1 MNRFPSVRTAIALSL
16 LGLALA
22 APTAIAQE
30 QDASRPKTEA
40 NAPPPTDPATPA
52 PRAFEELDANGDGAI
67 AKDEAAA
74 DPTLTQSFG
83 TLDQDADGKLTPA
96 EYLAYKPATPSGN

>member
-1 MNRFPSVRTAIALSL
+1 MTRFNPLRPAIALSL
-16 LGLALA
+16 LALALS
-22 APTAIAQE
+22 APVMAQE
-30 QDASRPKTEA
+30 QDSTPAKTEA

-52 PRAFEELDANGDGAI
+52 PRAFEELDANSDGTI

-74 DPTLTQSFG
+74 DPALTQAFG

-96 EYLAYKPATPSGN
+96 EYMAYKPAAP